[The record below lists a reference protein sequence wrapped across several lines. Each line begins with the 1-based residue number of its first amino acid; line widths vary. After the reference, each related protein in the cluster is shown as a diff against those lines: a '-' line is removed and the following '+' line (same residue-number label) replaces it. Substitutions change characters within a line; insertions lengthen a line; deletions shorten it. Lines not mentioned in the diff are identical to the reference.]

1 MKQKKVFI
9 IYGLILSL
17 IVILV
22 GGFYIIKTI
31 NQNTGVG
38 NVSVKTDD
46 YYSIRNNATVLQKD
60 LYKELIAAIE
70 AEEKDEKVINELLA
84 QNFVADFYTWNNKFR
99 RNDIGGLQF
108 VDESI
113 RVNVYQN
120 AQETFYNDFYYYLDK
135 KQQKDTLEVTELT
148 VVDSSKIDY
157 FVFDKDGS
165 EEIYDEVTE
174 RYVMGDYIDA
184 YEVKL
189 TWKYKDSGVLTP
201 SDYDIK
207 ANIIITKNEKG
218 LPMIVEVNHNEE
230 N

>member
-135 KQQKDTLEVTELT
+135 KQKKDTLEVTELT